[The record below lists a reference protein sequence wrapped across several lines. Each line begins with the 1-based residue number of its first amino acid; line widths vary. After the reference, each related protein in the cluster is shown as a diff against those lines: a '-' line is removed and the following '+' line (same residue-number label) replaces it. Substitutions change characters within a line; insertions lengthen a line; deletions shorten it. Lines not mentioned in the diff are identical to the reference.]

1 MADFTLNSRE
11 EINIVENG
19 NSISCMQIYSQI
31 DCGVKNFN
39 VTVQMIDNEATERNI
54 DAIKGQITDEFC
66 VIFEKA
72 EEMGWNI
79 FGDIK
84 QKIKVV

>member
-1 MADFTLNSRE
+1 MADFILNGRK
-11 EINIVENG
+11 EINIVENE
-19 NSISCMQIYSQI
+19 NSISCMQVYSQI
-31 DCGVKNFN
+31 DCGFKNFN
-39 VTVQMIDNEATERNI
+39 ITVQMIDNEATERNI
-54 DAIKGQITDEFC
+54 EAIKGQITDEFC

-84 QKIKVV
+84 QKLKVV